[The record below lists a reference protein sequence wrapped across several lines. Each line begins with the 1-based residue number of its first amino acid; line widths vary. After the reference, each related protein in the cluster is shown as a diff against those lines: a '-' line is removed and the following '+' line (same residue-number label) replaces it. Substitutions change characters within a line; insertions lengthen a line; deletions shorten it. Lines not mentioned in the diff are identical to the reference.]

1 MVMERRRAA
10 KGLRPLSLRDK
21 EPESPY
27 RGNSRLLAV
36 LSLLP
41 AEERVRTRLG
51 GHIEHAIAYVGTA
64 LLLGLSYPA
73 WDWKR
78 IAAALVIYAGILD
91 LLQNFS
97 PGRHPAVLDW
107 LSSSAG
113 GPDRDH
119 AHACGDE
126 VWRRWRPRICD
137 GSRPPTWH
145 PVQAACPTLGASD
158 PRILYTATTCQPCR
172 SATASSSLRW
182 FCVVCPSVLTRR

>member
-1 MVMERRRAA
+1 
-10 KGLRPLSLRDK
+10 
-21 EPESPY
+21 
-27 RGNSRLLAV
+27 
-36 LSLLP
+36 
-41 AEERVRTRLG
+41 
-51 GHIEHAIAYVGTA
+51 
-64 LLLGLSYPA
+64 
-73 WDWKR
+73 
-78 IAAALVIYAGILD
+78 VIHAGILD

-158 PRILYTATTCQPCR
+158 PRILIHCDHLPAMPLRHRLQLTPLVLCGLSVRADPQIDG
-172 SATASSSLRW
+172 SSIGLRD
-182 FCVVCPSVLTRR
+182 LG

>member
-21 EPESPY
+21 EPELPY

-41 AEERVRTRLG
+41 AEEMVRTRLG

-78 IAAALVIYAGILD
+78 IAAALVIYAGSLTFCRIFRQVAIQQCWTGSQVLPAALIGITLMRVGMRFGD
-91 LLQNFS
+91 GGGLEFATDRVLQHGIQS
-97 PGRHPAVLDW
+97 TPLVRPLAPVIPA
-107 LSSSAG
+107 SS
-113 GPDRDH
+113 
-119 AHACGDE
+119 
-126 VWRRWRPRICD
+126 
-137 GSRPPTWH
+137 
-145 PVQAACPTLGASD
+145 
-158 PRILYTATTCQPCR
+158 YTATTCQPCR
-172 SATASSSLRW
+172 SATASGSLRW